1 MAQDDPGTD
10 VDPDRGPRGRSRA
23 IIAAAFVLLVIAGL
37 YAAAALYASDRVPAD
52 TRIGGVSVGG
62 KSESEARQALE
73 DGLSEEAAEPITVVV
88 EGKKH
93 EIDPEDAGL
102 TYDYEA
108 SVDGLT
114 GFSFNPVDLYHQAR
128 GGVDRDIA
136 VDVDEDALAD
146 AVDEATEGLDDE
158 PVEAKVELDGV
169 DVEQTK
175 AKAGMKVERE
185 DLADEIA
192 DGWPD
197 EHEFTAPTSRVE
209 PEVSQD
215 DIDRFVEE
223 DLEPLVSGPV
233 EVTSTDPTAKGAD
246 KGISYS
252 IDADQLAPAVEVST
266 EDGELTTEIDDKK
279 LTKISTAE
287 ARASDD
293 VVGAKDAVVTSR
305 GGSKYDVKPAE
316 DGVKLDQ
323 EGVGAKIAEAMTKS
337 GKERTVEVDSST
349 DEPDFTT
356 AEARRTLPKE
366 EISTFSTTLPSTTSE
381 RTSNI
386 RIAAKE
392 LDGTYV
398 KPGETFSL
406 NEVLGERTAAKG
418 YQEAGV
424 IQGGRLAND
433 YGGGISQLSTTL
445 FNAVF
450 FSGAKIEEFHPHSFY
465 IDRYPEGREA
475 TISWPDVDNRFT
487 NDTGAGILINA
498 EVDGDQVV
506 VSFDGRSKYD
516 EVTAKKS
523 DRRNIK
529 SPKTITDDDEDCVTQ
544 SPTPGFSVEITRT
557 FVKDGK
563 TAKTST
569 FTTTYDPQDDVTCTH
584 PDAD

>member
-1 MAQDDPGTD
+1 MAQDDHGTD
-10 VDPDRGPRGRSRA
+10 VDPDQGSRGRARA

-37 YAAAALYASDRVPAD
+37 YAVAALYASDRVPAD
-52 TRIGGVSVGG
+52 TRVGGVSIGG

-73 DGLSEEAAEPITVVV
+73 DGLSDEAAEPVTVVV
-88 EGKKH
+88 DDKRYT
-93 EIDPEDAGL
+93 IDPEDAGL

-108 SVDGLT
+108 SLDGLT

-128 GGVDRDIA
+128 GGIDRDVEVA
-136 VDVDEDALAD
+136 VDEDQLAD
-146 AVDEATEGLDDE
+146 AVDEATEGLDE
-158 PVEAKVELDGV
+158 KPAEAKVSLDGV
-169 DVEQTK
+169 DVKQTR
-175 AKAGMKVERE
+175 ARPGMEVERE
-185 DLADEIA
+185 ELADEIA

-197 EHEFTAPTSRVE
+197 EHEFTAPTTRVE
-209 PEVSQD
+209 PTIAQD

-233 EVTSTDPTAKGAD
+233 KVTSTDPTAKGAD
-246 KGISYS
+246 RNISYS
-252 IDADQLAPAVEVST
+252 IDADQLAPAVEVT
-266 EDGELTTEIDDKK
+266 REDGELTTEIDDKK
-279 LTKISTAE
+279 LTKTSIAE

-305 GGSKYDVKPAE
+305 GGSRFDVTPSAK
-316 DGVKLDQ
+316 GVALDQ
-323 EGVGAKIAEAMTKS
+323 EGVGAKIAEAMTES
-337 GKERTVEVDSST
+337 GDQRSIAVDST
-349 DEPDFTT
+349 IDEPDFTT

-398 KPGETFSL
+398 PPGETFSL
-406 NEVLGERTAAKG
+406 NEVLGERTKAKG

-424 IQGGRLAND
+424 IQDGRLSND
-433 YGGGISQLSTTL
+433 YGGGISQLSTTV

-475 TISWPDVDNRFT
+475 TISWPDVDNSFT
-487 NDTGAGILINA
+487 NDTGAGILVNA
-498 EVDGDQVV
+498 GVEGDEVV
-506 VSFDGRSKYD
+506 VSFDGRAKYD
-516 EVTAKKS
+516 EIKASKS
-523 DRRNIK
+523 DRRNVK
-529 SPKTITDDDEDCVTQ
+529 SPRTITDDDEDCVTQ
-544 SPTPGFSVEITRT
+544 SPTPGFSVDITRT

-584 PDAD
+584 PEAD

>member
-1 MAQDDPGTD
+1 
-10 VDPDRGPRGRSRA
+10 
-23 IIAAAFVLLVIAGL
+23 
-37 YAAAALYASDRVPAD
+37 
-52 TRIGGVSVGG
+52 
-62 KSESEARQALE
+62 
-73 DGLSEEAAEPITVVV
+73 
-88 EGKKH
+88 
-93 EIDPEDAGL
+93 
-102 TYDYEA
+102 
-108 SVDGLT
+108 
-114 GFSFNPVDLYHQAR
+114 
-128 GGVDRDIA
+128 
-136 VDVDEDALAD
+136 
-146 AVDEATEGLDDE
+146 
-158 PVEAKVELDGV
+158 
-169 DVEQTK
+169 
-175 AKAGMKVERE
+175 MKVERE

-475 TISWPDVDNRFT
+475 TISWPDLDNSFT